1 MNEDL
6 EIIRKILSELGY
18 TPTYIQ
24 VLLDHI
30 MKELS
35 MSSVDSITPHFIYS
49 VLAFEEG
56 RPRAKEIAEYFEDF
70 KKTGKFETKLQS
82 LLRNSPWNK

>member
-18 TPTYIQ
+18 TPTYTQ

-35 MSSVDSITPHFIYS
+35 MSSIDKITPHFIYS

-56 RPRAKEIAEYFEDF
+56 RAKAKEISEYFEDF
-70 KKTGKFETKLQS
+70 KKTGRFETKLQS